1 MSRGL
6 IAGLRHCLDFL
17 GTASGV
23 VKSLPSVTSKK
34 GLRVQRKYS
43 HMTKGPVKIP

>member
-23 VKSLPSVTSKK
+23 VKLHGCGFAQCDVE
-34 GLRVQRKYS
+34 
-43 HMTKGPVKIP
+43 KGPQGSA